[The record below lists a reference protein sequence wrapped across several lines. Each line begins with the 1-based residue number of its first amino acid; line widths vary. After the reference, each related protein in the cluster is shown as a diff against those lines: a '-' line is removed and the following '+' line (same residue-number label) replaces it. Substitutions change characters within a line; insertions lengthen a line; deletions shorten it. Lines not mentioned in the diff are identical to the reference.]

1 MQFAVVGG
9 VVMFKNAPPFYSS
22 PSTCGGYRSLSLT
35 RPLYLSTL
43 PLLVVVLL
51 IVVVV
56 VVVVG
61 SLIKC
66 RCNSIGAAVS
76 SSLPPN

>member
-1 MQFAVVGG
+1 MQFAVVVV
-9 VVMFKNAPPFYSS
+9 VVMFKNSPPFYSS

-51 IVVVV
+51 IIVV